1 MQTTTRN
8 NQTLLDIAVQEC
20 GTVEAAFEIAER
32 NGLALTDEL
41 NTGQKLDIVMTTTRE
56 ESVVQE
62 LAADRIKPATAPSA
76 RGDGN
81 GSLRRYR
88 VYGDRNRL
96 CGTMRT
102 IEEIKE
108 TICADF
114 MRNESV
120 AGVVRIYAGRQLH
133 VAFQQGIRHRDS
145 VLHFSPL
152 RRGRW
157 RSSSTRTRARWTHAS
172 RRSSPHRPRWYR
184 DKVLAFMKGKTLIA
198 DTDRYDT
205 EGMTEDAIAAAR
217 VVKHAVAVENRDAS
231 LLTIKVAG
239 EKDGKRCRARRRDR
253 GAACGLHRRDQGR
266 GRTHGAGEHRP
277 RPLQTARRTCTT
289 TRLLVAET
297 VESACREAVPQL
309 HREPALQW
317 RIYQHGAR
325 RCAPDARRRADR
337 GVPRGDDR
345 RGRRG
350 GAGYD
355 RRAVHPGRGLFRDGR
370 RRTQYEGIQWIS
382 TT

>member
-145 VLHFSPL
+145 VLHF
-152 RRGRW
+152 RRCGV
-157 RSSSTRTRARWTHAS
+157 
-172 RRSSPHRPRWYR
+172 
-184 DKVLAFMKGKTLIA
+184 D
-198 DTDRYDT
+198 
-205 EGMTEDAIAAAR
+205 
-217 VVKHAVAVENRDAS
+217 
-231 LLTIKVAG
+231 AG
-239 EKDGKRCRARRRDR
+239 EALR
-253 GAACGLHRRDQGR
+253 HVQGR
-266 GRTHGAGEHRP
+266 GGHTHRGDHPAP
-277 RPLQTARRTCTT
+277 
-289 TRLLVAET
+289 
-297 VESACREAVPQL
+297 SAV
-309 HREPALQW
+309 
-317 RIYQHGAR
+317 
-325 RCAPDARRRADR
+325 
-337 GVPRGDDR
+337 VPRQGACVHE
-345 RGRRG
+345 GRR
-350 GAGYD
+350 
-355 RRAVHPGRGLFRDGR
+355 
-370 RRTQYEGIQWIS
+370 
-382 TT
+382 